1 VLFRSLVDAA
11 QLVAHRQV
19 KTEAWGIDYLAFSA
33 HKVYAPFGSGVLLVR
48 KELLKFSPAE
58 LELIHSSGE
67 ENIGGIAALGKALV
81 LLQRIGLDLVQE
93 EEQAL
98 TGQALRGLAQI
109 AGIKVYGVNDP
120 GSPRFNQKGGVIIFS
135 LKGVLPGQVAKQLAE
150 QGGIGVRSGCHCA
163 HLLVK
168 HLLHIP
174 PALQQFQGLVL
185 TLFPQLALPGV
196 VRVSLGIENRPE
208 DVDTLIA
215 VLDKIAR
222 QSQARVGRSGTSRN
236 TGTPGLPRAEMD
248 DFTRAAAE
256 KVYDQFI

>member
-1 VLFRSLVDAA
+1 
-11 QLVAHRQV
+11 
-19 KTEAWGIDYLAFSA
+19 
-33 HKVYAPFGSGVLLVR
+33 
-48 KELLKFSPAE
+48 LLKFSPAE

-67 ENIGGIAALGKALV
+67 ENVAGIAALGTALV
-81 LLQRIGLDLVQE
+81 LLQRAGLDLIQE

-109 AGIKVYGVNDP
+109 AGVKVYGIKDP
-120 GSPRFNQKGGVIIFS
+120 GSPRFGQKGGVIIFS
-135 LKGVLPGQVAKQLAE
+135 LKGVAPNRVAKELAE

-174 PALQQFQGLVL
+174 PALQQLQGLVL

-196 VRVSLGIENRPE
+196 VRISLGIENRPE
-208 DVDTLIA
+208 DVDRLIA

-222 QSQARVGRSGTSRN
+222 QSQAKVGRSSSSKN
-236 TGTPGLPRAEMD
+236 TGTSGLPQAEMD
-248 DFTRAAAE
+248 DFIRAADQR
-256 KVYDQFI
+256 VYTRLI